1 MEQKKHL
8 LFLQISILAAA
19 FIVLYFPFL
28 QTLVH
33 DWNVNDNFSHGYL
46 IPPIAA
52 FMVWHRKTQL
62 KDVKAQPNLWGLLLT
77 LTGLLQLIV
86 AKIGAEYFLQRT
98 SVILVLFGL
107 TLFLLGTKWTKKL
120 SVPML
125 YLLFMIPIPAIL
137 WNQIAFP
144 LQLFASKSSTF
155 FIQLLGIPIYREGN
169 ILHLA
174 DTTLQ
179 VVDACSGLRS
189 LTSLLALSA
198 AFAYIS
204 TLRTLKKWMLF
215 FSAVPIAI
223 AVNILRLT
231 STAVL
236 AEWIGPEIAQGFLH
250 EISGLFIFI
259 IAFIFLYFVYYS
271 LSRVGSSVFNP

>member
-8 LFLQISILAAA
+8 LFLQVGVLAVA

-52 FMVWHRKTQL
+52 FMVWHGKNQL
-62 KDVKAQPNLWGLLLT
+62 KDVKIQPNLWGLILILA
-77 LTGLLQLIV
+77 GLLQLIV

-98 SVILVLFGL
+98 SMILVLFGL
-107 TLFLLGTKWTKKL
+107 TLFLLGTSWTKKL
-120 SVPML
+120 SIPML

-144 LQLFASKSSTF
+144 LQLFASKASTF

-204 TLRTLKKWMLF
+204 SLRTPSKWLLF
-215 FSAVPIAI
+215 LSAVPIAI
-223 AVNILRLT
+223 AVNIVRLT

-236 AEWIGPEIAQGFLH
+236 ADQIGPEMAHGFLH
-250 EISGLFIFI
+250 EMSGLLVFVF
-259 IAFIFLYFVYYS
+259 AFVLLFLFHGI
-271 LSRVGSSVFNP
+271 LAKAEKRVFNS